1 MFTGTF
7 PNILK
12 SDVVWPLLK
21 ITNLDNLVFSNYKPI
36 SDLQV
41 SVKSLKKVVFERENT

>member
-7 PNILK
+7 PNVLK
-12 SDVVWPLLK
+12 SDVVRPLLK
-21 ITNLDNLVFSNYKPI
+21 ISNLDSSVFSNYKPI

-41 SVKSLKKVVFERENT
+41 SVKSLKKVVFEQENT